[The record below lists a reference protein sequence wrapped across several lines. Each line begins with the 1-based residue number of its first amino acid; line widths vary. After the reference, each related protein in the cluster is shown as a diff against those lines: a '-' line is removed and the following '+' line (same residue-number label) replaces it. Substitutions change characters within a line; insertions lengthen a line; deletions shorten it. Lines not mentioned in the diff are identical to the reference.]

1 MADYA
6 TQILPT
12 CYHSRQFGSHP
23 GASHSIFQ
31 NQGANTMATSTKPV
45 DADASIRSKP
55 LATSQGAAKA
65 AGHKLLDEHLT
76 CEIGS
81 GFAVVTAPIARAAIP
96 TEKELTKGFDLL
108 YAYLSLPDLKKVKPG
123 FYIIRVATPGYN
135 FKDGVKV
142 SFVDAQGKTVHTIQG
157 KSAPLAKGSRKTAS
171 AGGSTPV
178 TYGKICG
185 SKKCWFGNAL

>member
-1 MADYA
+1 
-6 TQILPT
+6 
-12 CYHSRQFGSHP
+12 
-23 GASHSIFQ
+23 
-31 NQGANTMATSTKPV
+31 MATSTKPA
-45 DADASIRSKP
+45 DAEASIRSKP
-55 LATSQGAAKA
+55 LATIQGAAKA
-65 AGHKLLDEHLT
+65 AGHKLLAEHLT
-76 CEIGS
+76 CEIGP

-96 TEKELTKGFDLL
+96 TEKELTKGFDLM

-157 KSAPLAKGSRKTAS
+157 TSAPLAKGSRKTASAGS

-185 SKKCWFGNAL
+185 SKKCLVWKRIGFGKWEWGCEDGNGNTINCLDQQP